1 MARVVDCMHL
11 GHDRVIGAWEVAP
24 GVIVDPGPGSCVE
37 TLLAGLEAEPRAL
50 LLTHIH
56 LDHAGAS
63 GVLAR
68 RFPDLRVYVHE
79 AGAPHVIDP
88 ERLLSSAGRLYGD
101 AMERLWG
108 EVAPVPTER
117 VTALRGGEVVED
129 LAVHHAPGH
138 AGSHVVYFDEGAG
151 DAFTGDVAGVRIPPS
166 TLVMAPTPPPEIDV
180 EAWIASVGMLR
191 GLAPARLCMTHYGE
205 SEDAAVQLDAIERYL
220 LQAAEVSS
228 SGDRDEFAHWLRAM
242 LETQDDEVAERL
254 RQAMPPEQLWLGL
267 ERYWRKRRER
277 EAG

>member
-11 GHDRVIGAWEVAP
+11 GRDRVIGAWEVAP
-24 GVIVDPGPGSCVE
+24 GVIVDPGPSSCVE

-68 RFPDLRVYVHE
+68 RFPDLRVCVHE
-79 AGAPHVIDP
+79 AGAPHLIDP

-108 EVAPVPTER
+108 EVAPVPEER
-117 VTALRGGEVVED
+117 VTALRGGETVEG

-138 AGSHVVYFDEGAG
+138 AGSP
-151 DAFTGDVAGVRIPPS
+151 RR
-166 TLVMAPTPPPEIDV
+166 L
-180 EAWIASVGMLR
+180 LRR
-191 GLAPARLCMTHYGE
+191 GLG
-205 SEDAAVQLDAIERYL
+205 
-220 LQAAEVSS
+220 
-228 SGDRDEFAHWLRAM
+228 
-242 LETQDDEVAERL
+242 
-254 RQAMPPEQLWLGL
+254 
-267 ERYWRKRRER
+267 RRVH
-277 EAG
+277 G